1 MRRFTCD
8 FETTTDESDCRV
20 WAWALFEIGSKDN
33 FIYGNSI
40 ETLVEWCKN
49 QKDNVDLYFHNLRFD
64 GCFWCYYLESNGYRW
79 VEKQDDAIDNSYTT
93 LITDMGAWYSIEVYF
108 EVKGHHTN
116 KVRIFDSL
124 KILNFSVA
132 DIAKGFGLPISKLEL
147 DYDTYRAPGHK
158 LTPHEVDY
166 IRNDVEIVAR
176 ALDIMFKQGLN
187 KMTISSDALAFFKK
201 MCPNFKKL
209 FPELPLDIDK
219 DIRATYKGGF
229 TYLNPLY
236 KEKETGSGYTFD
248 INSLYPSVMRSCPAP
263 YDTPIYFEGEYEP
276 DTLYPLYTQSI
287 TCYFKVKPGKIPSIQ
302 VKSGS
307 IFAPNE
313 YIEDS
318 GDDPITLT
326 LTSPDLEL
334 FFEQYDVE
342 VVRYGG
348 GYKFKSAEGVFTKYV
363 DHWTEQKIKASKE
376 GNKPQRQ
383 IAKLLMNSLYG
394 RLGLNPRGAKKRPF
408 IGDDLCLHDVDLD
421 IEERKPIWVAGAS
434 FITSFARCKTIRS
447 AQAVRDWSLKNKGY
461 DAFVYADTD
470 SMHITGLDHD
480 DLVELGK
487 IIEIDDYKLGAW
499 KVESRYWRGKY
510 LRQKCYIEE
519 WPDGTLNA
527 TIAGLPK
534 KLGHIINFENFKV
547 GFNTGDFTDEEI
559 GEAGRKLTYKRVPGG
574 VVLVPVEFSIN

>member
-8 FETTTDESDCRV
+8 FETTTDENDCRV
-20 WAWALFEIGSKDN
+20 WAYALCEIGKPDN
-33 FIYGNSI
+33 FIYGNCI
-40 ETLVEWCKN
+40 EDLIEWCKN
-49 QKDNVDLYFHNLRFD
+49 QKDNVDLYFHNLKFD
-64 GCFWCYYLESNGYRW
+64 GCFWCYYLETHDFKW
-79 VEKQDDAIDNSYTT
+79 VESANDAVTNTYTT

-108 EVKGHHTN
+108 EVDGHHTN

-147 DYDTYRAPGHK
+147 DYTTYRAPGHK

-176 ALDIMFKQGLN
+176 ALDIMFKQGLD
-187 KMTISSDALAFFKK
+187 KMTISSDALAFYKK
-201 MCPNFKKL
+201 ICPQFKKL
-209 FPELPLDIDK
+209 FPVLPLDIDH
-219 DIRATYKGGF
+219 DIRQTYKGGF
-229 TYLNPLY
+229 TWLNPIY
-236 KEKETGSGYTFD
+236 KEKTTGSGYVMD
-248 INSLYPSVMRSCPAP
+248 VNSLYPSCMKYCPAP
-263 YDTPIYFEGEYEP
+263 YDMPIYFDGQYEH
-276 DTLYPLYTQSI
+276 DELYPLYTQTI
-287 TCYFKVKPGKIPSIQ
+287 TCCFKIKPGKIPSIQ

-326 LTSPDLEL
+326 LTSPDLDL

-342 VVRYGG
+342 VIRWGG
-348 GYKFKSAEGVFTKYV
+348 GYKFKSTNGLFEKYV
-363 DHWTEQKIKASKE
+363 DYWMEKKIQATKD
-376 GNKPQRQ
+376 GNKPLRQ
-383 IAKLLMNSLYG
+383 ISKLLMNSLYG
-394 RLGLNPRGAKKRPF
+394 RLGLNPRGAKKRPYV
-408 IGDDLCLHDVDLD
+408 GDDDCLHELELEMD
-421 IEERKPIWVAGAS
+421 ERKPIWVAGAS
-434 FITSFARCKTIRS
+434 FITSFARAKTIRS
-447 AQAVRDWSLKNKGY
+447 AQAVRDWSLKHKGF

-470 SMHITGLDHD
+470 SLHVTGLDHD
-480 DLVELGK
+480 DFIELGK

-519 WPDGTLNA
+519 WPDGTLNT

-534 KLGHIINFENFKV
+534 KLGHLINFDNFKI
-547 GFNTGDFTDEEI
+547 GFNTANFTDEEI
-559 GEAGRKLTYKRVPGG
+559 GEAGRKLTYKKVPGG
-574 VVLVPVEFSIN
+574 VVLVPTEFSIN